1 MEINL
6 LNTVLDRQMTTS
18 QTEVLEELYKALY
31 DIDNT
36 SIDDAFKSESSNHH
50 VFDVCYEEDSDH
62 LIERVEEE
70 FPTFAGTI
78 KQLSCEDYCTDHDT
92 YDSIEE
98 EQDARDELVN
108 KINAWKDSV
117 NIFIKNVSEIY

>member
-6 LNTVLDRQMTTS
+6 LNTVLDRQMTTA
-18 QTEVLEELYKALY
+18 QIEVLEELYKALY
-31 DIDNT
+31 DIDNA
-36 SIDDAFKSESSNHH
+36 SIDDAFKAESSNHH

-70 FPTFAGTI
+70 FPNLAGTI
-78 KQLSCEDYCTDHDT
+78 KQLSCEDYRTDHDT

-98 EQDARDELVN
+98 EQEARDTLIS
-108 KINAWKDSV
+108 KINDWKDSV
-117 NIFIKNVSEIY
+117 NLFIENVSEMY